1 MLQAAGVLYYG
12 WLFCFVHCLLGLCAV
27 CPRPM
32 QDVLR
37 WPTLYCWW
45 WTLVLIKCLLRSRV
59 VVSIH
64 RKHCVISHYID
75 LQSFAFRF
83 CWINYLFTSGKGFSL
98 KLWYGRSLSCLVYDS
113 EILLMKMKQDLKL
126 DRIEMHMNRW
136 ICRYCS
142 LYRIERKEE
151 KCIAHS

>member
-1 MLQAAGVLYYG
+1 M
-12 WLFCFVHCLLGLCAV
+12 
-27 CPRPM
+27 
-32 QDVLR
+32 
-37 WPTLYCWW
+37 
-45 WTLVLIKCLLRSRV
+45 
-59 VVSIH
+59 VSIH

-126 DRIEMHMNRW
+126 DRIEMH
-136 ICRYCS
+136 IQYLHIHLFICISILCRYCS